1 VNSATETLA
10 LRVESACRAFFYLAP
25 GVAQIDE
32 FHKVHSIRLLYNNS
46 DGLHVVG
53 CGAHHGIKFAA
64 QSSLS
69 AEFNNQSSSC
79 SEFPPLPVYGIALL
93 F

>member
-1 VNSATETLA
+1 MAVARAHAAARQVLAFLFADATFQRSAVLGRRA
-10 LRVESACRAFFYLAP
+10 DVE
-25 GVAQIDE
+25 VDVI
-32 FHKVHSIRLLYNNS
+32 
-46 DGLHVVG
+46 VVG

-69 AEFNNQSSSC
+69 AAFNNQSSSC